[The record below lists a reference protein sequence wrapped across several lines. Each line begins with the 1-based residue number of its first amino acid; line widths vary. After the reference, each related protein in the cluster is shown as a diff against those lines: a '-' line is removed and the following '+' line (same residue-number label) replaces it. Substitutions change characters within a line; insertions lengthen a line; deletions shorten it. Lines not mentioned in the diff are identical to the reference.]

1 MYSIGLDVSKSTLS
15 IHIPKGNLD
24 IEIENSIKALKSLY
38 SKLKKIYKKEIN
50 KLVFVYEPTGTYSSI
65 LHRFCADKKIKVF
78 IINPKQSHN
87 FAKAIAQRNKSD
99 KIDAKVLSQA
109 IVIAREN
116 EIIIPLIDSSVEEI
130 KEMMGYYKIK
140 IKQRV
145 QLSNHLEALSAK
157 GKESSLT
164 RRLKKEIKELKSVEE
179 EVIDD
184 IYQMIAKDEILIKK
198 YESIISIDGIGKIAA
213 IVLTHLFIRYP
224 NANQR
229 QIISLVGL
237 DPIIRESGISIKGK
251 SRISKAGG
259 RMYRGTL
266 FMATM
271 VATRYNEKMKFF
283 YNRLKE
289 NGKHTTVAQIAVMR
303 KLIIVAHSL
312 FKSGEQYDKTKYLN
326 Y

>member
-1 MYSIGLDVSKSTLS
+1 
-15 IHIPKGNLD
+15 
-24 IEIENSIKALKSLY
+24 
-38 SKLKKIYKKEIN
+38 
-50 KLVFVYEPTGTYSSI
+50 
-65 LHRFCADKKIKVF
+65 
-78 IINPKQSHN
+78 
-87 FAKAIAQRNKSD
+87 
-99 KIDAKVLSQA
+99 
-109 IVIAREN
+109 
-116 EIIIPLIDSSVEEI
+116 
-130 KEMMGYYKIK
+130 MMGYYKIK
-140 IKQRV
+140 LKQRV
-145 QLSNHLEALSAK
+145 QLSNHLEALRAK

-164 RRLKKEIKELKSVEE
+164 KRLNKEIKELKSVEE
-179 EVIDD
+179 EVIED

-237 DPIIRESGISIKGK
+237 DPIIRESGTSIKGK

-271 VATRYNEKMKFF
+271 VATRYNEKMKLF